1 LLVNDTQKIR
11 NGSISHQYFPLRM
24 QINSPVMVG
33 TVSVLSNSEVSLR
46 GEDGFQSNSDALDT
60 HYSIFIGGFN

>member
-1 LLVNDTQKIR
+1 MLVNDMQKIR

-33 TVSVLSNSEVSLR
+33 TVSVSSNSDVSLR
-46 GEDGFQSNSDALDT
+46 GEDEFQSNSNALDT
-60 HYSIFIGGFN
+60 RYSIYRRI